1 MSRNMKARDRVTWI
15 PWGITLWVHGTVA
28 QCLQGL
34 EMTHMGENMVRNEI
48 EKYHVGRFR
57 EFI

>member
-1 MSRNMKARDRVTWI
+1 MKARDRVTWI
-15 PWGITLWVHGTVA
+15 PWGRTLWAHGTVA

-34 EMTHMGENMVRNEI
+34 KMTHMGENMVRNEI

-57 EFI
+57 EFM